1 MSAAGAKDEQSRVD
15 ESPPTF
21 FAPAGRA
28 APEVLKAQIA
38 SCCGHP
44 VTDAVLDALGGVVL
58 ILNEQRQIVAL
69 NRVLLSLVGISASDG
84 LYGLRPGE
92 ALDCVFAG
100 QGPDGCGTGRTCRS
114 CGAALALLACQ
125 DAGGAAEREC
135 LLKASRPHGVE
146 DYTFCARACPVVIGE
161 HTYRILTL
169 QDIHAQKQRDSL
181 QRVFFHDLM
190 NLLTGLQGASLSLG
204 DDQATAPESHA
215 EIRQLTQGLIGTVR
229 EQRDLLLLQSDDLCA
244 VKRPTVP
251 AELIVELERVVSR
264 LPAAAQRSISWPE
277 IMDLPAVETDPILLQ
292 RVLLNMIK
300 NALEGSEP
308 GGRIRLDCVCT
319 PDAIEFRVWNAGQI
333 PVDLQPRVFQRYF
346 TTKER
351 PGRGLGTYSMK
362 LIGERLLGGRVGFS
376 SNEDGTTFRI
386 SLPLD

>member
-1 MSAAGAKDEQSRVD
+1 MSTSGADDEQMRVN
-15 ESPPTF
+15 EGPQTF

-44 VTDAVLDALGGVVL
+44 VTDAVLDSLGGVVL
-58 ILNEQRQIVAL
+58 ILNQQRQIVAL
-69 NRVLLSLVGISASDG
+69 NQVVLSLLGISESDS

-92 ALDCVFAG
+92 ALGCVFAG

-125 DAGGAAEREC
+125 DAGGAVEREC
-135 LLKASRPHGVE
+135 LLQARRPHGVE

-161 HTYRILTL
+161 QTFRILTL

-190 NLLTGLQGASLSLG
+190 NLLTGLQGAALSLD
-204 DDQATAPESHA
+204 DDQTIAPKSHA
-215 EIRQLTQGLIGTVR
+215 ETRQLTQGLIDTVR
-229 EQRDLLLLQSDDLCA
+229 EQRDLLLLQSDELCA
-244 VKRPTVP
+244 LKRPIAP
-251 AELIVELERVVSR
+251 AEVIAELDGIVSR
-264 LPAAAQRSISWPE
+264 LSAAAQRSISWPE
-277 IMDLPAVETDPILLQ
+277 AADLPAIETDAVLLQ

-300 NALEGSEP
+300 NALEATEP
-308 GGRIRLDCVCT
+308 GSRIRLDCICA
-319 PDAIEFRVWNAGQI
+319 PDAIEFRVWNAGKI
-333 PVDLQPRVFQRYF
+333 PVELQGRIFQRYF
-346 TTKER
+346 TTKEK
-351 PGRGLGTYSMK
+351 PGHGLGTYGMK
-362 LIGERLLGGRVGFS
+362 LIGERLLGGRVSFTS
-376 SNEDGTTFRI
+376 DDGGTVFRI